1 MNADSKRQKIIA
13 SWSERAR
20 AYHSLTHRW
29 PLFSHMAKRLIESLP
44 LPRDDAD
51 VLDLGSG
58 VGLLSETLLQRSPR
72 LKVQLCDPSPEM
84 LKLSEDVLGERARG
98 YHLKAAHELG
108 ALGLRFDGI
117 LCSAAFH
124 LMDEK
129 LVLPA
134 ISQALKPGGH
144 FVCNLWGHSFNE
156 TAALD
161 QGQDWRP
168 VVTRALENLG
178 FESLPW
184 PLPSAPRRRTRDGLA
199 EAARQAGLCL
209 ELCEIDED
217 QVSGAFTIDFL
228 AMRERWPRELPPGG
242 REEVLA
248 RARELMKAK
257 EACYTVRLG
266 FRKA

>member
-1 MNADSKRQKIIA
+1 MTADSKRQQIIS

-29 PLFSHMAKRLIESLP
+29 PLFSHMAKRLIESLS
-44 LPRDDAD
+44 LPRDDAE

-58 VGLLSETLLQRSPR
+58 VGLLSAALLQRSPR

-84 LKLSEDVLGERARG
+84 LKLSQEVLGERARG

-108 ALGLRFDGI
+108 ALGLHFDGI

-129 LVLPA
+129 QVLPA
-134 ISQALKPGGH
+134 VSQVLRPGGG
-144 FVCNLWGHSFNE
+144 FVCNLWGHSFDE

-168 VVTRALENLG
+168 EVTRALEEFG
-178 FESLPW
+178 FESPPW
-184 PLPSAPRRRTRDGLA
+184 PPASAPRQRSRGGLA

-228 AMRERWPRELPPGG
+228 AMRERWPRELLPGA
-242 REEVLA
+242 REKVLA
-248 RARELMKAK
+248 RARELMMAK

-266 FRKA
+266 FRKV